1 MKCLVGMNHDMVV
14 MAKDRPPQKVREK
27 DDTGKE
33 YEEWIYGAPPQDVV
47 FVRFT
52 GDEVVQVK
60 TAKIGGQII
69 VKTEKEVDIKDG
81 VPTLAAL
88 KSSTSPQ
95 DVSGAPQPDQPK
107 HKPTLK
113 RPDEQPDPMVP
124 QGTGQQGASVS
135 RPDNNRHSRK
145 SRSGAPRA
153 RNRLQALTSSRLTI
167 RSRLQRAT
175 QATAALRKADV
186 RGNGGLN

>member
-1 MKCLVGMNHDMVV
+1 MVV

-27 DDTGKE
+27 DDKGKE
-33 YEEWIYGAPPQDVV
+33 YEEWIYGAAPQDVV
-47 FVRFT
+47 FVRFV

-95 DVSGAPQPDQPK
+95 DVSGAPQPDQPT

-113 RPDEQPDPMVP
+113 RPGEQPDPMVQ
-124 QGTGQQGASVS
+124 QGNAQQGNVQQGSVQQGGPAGQQPPQQEEPQWGTHGKEPA
-135 RPDNNRHSRK
+135 
-145 SRSGAPRA
+145 SGADQQPSGS
-153 RNRLQALTSSRLTI
+153 Q
-167 RSRLQRAT
+167 Q
-175 QATAALRKADV
+175 QQPPTAEPPKQPPL
-186 RGNGGLN
+186 